1 MNFKEQVGLKG
12 SDNPIST
19 FISMCFEA
27 RNKTHIAHL
36 RTTSYAQ
43 HMALFSFYTGIIPL
57 ADAVAESY
65 QGKYGIISDYPSAI
79 LSGSGVDVVKG
90 LRTWI
95 EKNRSKISSDSNIQ
109 NDIDAIVTLCNSTI
123 YKLEFLK

>member
-1 MNFKEQVGLKG
+1 MNFKEQTGLKG
-12 SDNPIST
+12 AEKPIAML
-19 FISMCFEA
+19 ISMCFEA

-36 RTTSYAQ
+36 KTRSYAE
-43 HMALFSFYTGIIPL
+43 HMALFAFYIGIVGL
-57 ADAVAESY
+57 ADAVAEAY
-65 QGKYGIISDYPSAI
+65 QGKYGIISDYPTAI

-95 EKNRSKISSDSNIQ
+95 EKNRNKVSSDSNIQ
-109 NDIDAIVTLCNSTI
+109 NDIDAIISLCDATI